1 MTNSKG
7 YRRGTRDMFSRPFRK
22 HGVIPLSTY
31 MRVFK
36 IGDIVDIKGHGA
48 VQKGLPYKAYHGKT
62 GRIFNVTQHAVG
74 VIVNKRVRGKILAKR
89 VNVRIEHIHHSKC
102 REDFL
107 RRVKENERLLK
118 EAKEKGQWVSL
129 KRQPEQPKKAHFVK
143 KLEDEPRGQLN
154 SRAKSTEFESVP
166 ITRKRPGL
174 WMAVFSLFRMASG
187 RIAPHQ
193 T

>member
-36 IGDIVDIKGHGA
+36 NGDIVDIKGHGA
-48 VQKGLPYKAYHGKT
+48 VQKGMPYKAYHGKT

-74 VIVNKRVRGKILAKR
+74 VIVNKRVRGKVLAKR
-89 VNVRIEHIHHSKC
+89 INVRIEHVHHSKC

-118 EAKEKGQWVSL
+118 DAKEQGKWVNL

-143 KLEDEPRGQLN
+143 KLEEPIAL
-154 SRAKSTEFESVP
+154 APIPYEFV
-166 ITRKRPGL
+166 
-174 WMAVFSLFRMASG
+174 A
-187 RIAPHQ
+187 
-193 T
+193 